1 MSKQQG
7 VSKFF
12 LTLTAG
18 FTEMFE
24 DQALELALL
33 TLSRQRD
40 IKNWLNKRALEMLGP
55 VIDDYFRDG
64 IAVSN
69 QLVKRDVARLADD
82 IGLPVKYNR
91 DLLETINGKSAFTG
105 YYDTDAKG
113 VFKRSE
119 IDKIKKT
126 ILQGKYGEWSDREL
140 QAAIKSQ
147 VNTTNR
153 RALVIAR
160 QETARL
166 NSAATQIYYENSKV
180 NKEYDKVWVAQ
191 PDARP
196 THKAYDGQV
205 ADEDGYFDGPEGR
218 VIGPPIGF
226 GCRCRVVLRK
236 KQA

>member
-7 VSKFF
+7 VGKFF

-91 DLLETINGKSAFTG
+91 DLL
-105 YYDTDAKG
+105 
-113 VFKRSE
+113 
-119 IDKIKKT
+119 
-126 ILQGKYGEWSDREL
+126 
-140 QAAIKSQ
+140 
-147 VNTTNR
+147 
-153 RALVIAR
+153 
-160 QETARL
+160 
-166 NSAATQIYYENSKV
+166 
-180 NKEYDKVWVAQ
+180 
-191 PDARP
+191 
-196 THKAYDGQV
+196 
-205 ADEDGYFDGPEGR
+205 
-218 VIGPPIGF
+218 
-226 GCRCRVVLRK
+226 
-236 KQA
+236 